1 MLNEDQALKLTQ
13 HFALI
18 PEEQKGKAR
27 ELLQEY
33 KDNQASFGMPLFP
46 QQNQR
51 KEQERQALFDS
62 FDDPANVDKHFPDT
76 KTVAD
81 NSGDPTATRM
91 RMANAVFMASGL
103 GIGLQDVLADYDNY
117 AARYAHQVFKKPLA
131 DERAFYSAAQ
141 AHVSNM
147 KLEDEV
153 RQTAFREALLSA
165 TDYTASGA
173 KALSKFQAANPG
185 MSDEHAGQFF
195 DVFNSTAFKLPTG
208 LFKGKATR
216 QVVEDMVSGKVSP
229 EDQDIIA
236 ALPIDQRNWL
246 LAAGFARAT
255 ADAKE
260 GSVKEQTGLA
270 FARTLKD
277 MYGGQATRDAVTGL
291 AAQDALIGTQLPEGA
306 SAKDILKAA
315 LQNQIQVAFSGEAMQ
330 QQGELRKLSDEEKKA
345 VRAEIKK
352 MEQGFRVVDA
362 AEQMARTKDP
372 VKNAFASGLGSSAA
386 LMGIIAL
393 PGGGMASAI
402 GYANSAYKEI
412 MAENPQMD
420 KGKAMAMSNV
430 IGPAMMG
437 LDKLQFRFIKDAL
450 PSVRSVID
458 NGLWKGT
465 ITRGLVRA
473 GEGVIFE
480 NVQEGTQDALRPVV
494 QAIAN
499 AIDKDV
505 PFAGIQK
512 EWSQWADQRGDVL
525 IGTLPLTLVGLG
537 VASIKDIKNA
547 STLLQQE
554 RQLQLLGI
562 QAEDR
567 TKVVDLAAQGKLEE
581 AQQALQ
587 EAFTN
592 RDPEIAKA
600 AGAKV
605 EEVQQI
611 EAEQQV
617 KKLIERGVMP
627 SFTRTT
633 EGWAV
638 ETPDGGIHTAK
649 TWEGAKQFAQ
659 QFFADKQQ
667 LEVETVGQ
675 LADVY
680 FAEYGGQST
689 QHTVEFA
696 PGEQGNVREQVDLGN
711 ITEEQARQ
719 DSITAGLL
727 YGLNEEQAQQVMQ
740 NVLGTN
746 VTQTRDMVSQA
757 ASKLFGGAN
766 VFTLT
771 EEMVSEGNLKAA
783 IQQGRITEE
792 EVRAWIDNAE
802 KATGETFLRN
812 DNIIEAVSAIV
823 NADMFGAVRAAQKK
837 GQQAEGVWDRIP
849 VGLVTRGAMQM
860 VKNNPYAG
868 GKLAAYLASWRQ
880 FFKQLFRR
888 SKALQ
893 QAKASGALGEGHEAF
908 LAKLVGKDTQAVY
921 EASVNQQVNVAA
933 GSLLE
938 HIGKADETIAD
949 NPANI
954 AQLNEQVDKAGQKFE
969 EVLAAAKKVASQFT
983 DTKDYNTALRSQLQ
997 QALEQGVI
1005 PSFSLAPA
1013 GFNQGLDREL
1023 QKMLTGNSSRQA
1035 AVYAAIRQRLARA
1048 LPVLHSSTAF
1058 QLRAQYIQQKYEAE
1072 LALLEAEHQDAM
1084 QAFKM
1089 LAEPLEI
1096 DHTPGDLQQIRQER
1110 DAAVADAKQRKV
1122 PRDEIAAIEQEFKS
1136 RELSARNASFVA
1148 DNVSAETDFMRR
1160 QQEEKDFHQQQL
1172 EYIAED
1178 FAWLREDTASKGTQE
1193 MAGVDRKE
1201 QKAIRDEIK
1210 RHQNEM
1216 ARLDKEHALAMQ
1228 ASSLRFEGKMREAF
1242 KAESQR
1248 IELLRKQEEAKF
1260 ALKKQRIESK
1270 SQREQQKALSSEELK
1285 KQREDLYAVLRS
1297 VDAMLS
1303 VLPPEVRKAAG
1314 GMAQIARLTTNKAL
1328 LAHMEKKIRAIDD
1341 ALEAH
1346 LHDYYLKRIKKLV
1359 KSNMPSNDKGKV
1371 TSDLG
1376 AEGAAYVQEVAHWMD
1391 APEAE
1396 YLTKTDELDNQLTN
1410 SALTQEQKDK
1420 LAAQLAIIE
1429 QFWNL
1434 EERQAQHL
1442 EAALNTLRTV
1452 IDGEYFQRQ
1461 LVIGRRRATMEKV
1474 RDALK
1479 VATGFADDSQHEK
1492 NMRDAGM
1499 YDETFRGFA
1508 RRQLLDMSSFEEFL
1522 RYTFNGDDQVAQ
1534 LVDME
1539 RKASNSFHD
1548 GVHLMDNR
1556 INELFSRVAG
1566 GTVAGQ
1572 KLRWKMARPSIDG
1585 KQAGTMSE
1593 MEAITALMM
1602 WAQPEGRRQM
1612 EGKIDSHTG
1621 QVTSPWSYDQKWIDH
1636 IGSQLSPAAFE
1647 LMNHIQQSYAAE
1659 YSELNRL
1666 NEERHGVSLPRIDF
1680 YAPLTLQ
1687 PLVVNRNGQLIDPT
1701 TGKASQGTVTH
1712 PSFIRARNAASF
1724 ARPVFADALTTFI
1737 THTKKV
1743 EYWKAFYD
1751 VSKQMETMV
1760 NDSNFMNA
1768 VEAKGGEEA
1777 RNLLVGWSKVIAYG
1791 GLHEALATNA
1801 VNGWMSR
1808 MAARA
1813 SGAAILGRVSTLFVQ
1828 ATQLG
1833 ASLSELPVSAFASG
1847 YAKLVT
1853 GQLNYTK
1860 ALNSDFIKRRMASMS
1875 PLVRQALVNLGSGK
1889 PNTVRHAQYKLG
1901 ELLGGADALFTA
1913 ATYTIVEAHQRK
1925 AGMAQGLRGAD
1936 LEMFVKDNTERVVE
1950 RVAQPIR
1957 NTTRS
1962 FYENT
1967 LTNPWAKAGFAFTS
1981 ESRQKFAMLAWS
1993 AVNIKTEPSKA
2004 LRTAIAVFAINGLG
2018 SYVIKNAW
2026 RALKGEDKPE
2036 DWDPMAMLYA
2046 SLSSPAMGFAPFA
2059 AVIGATSLFDVAGRS
2074 KGAWTRLLKG
2084 EDDLFSMEGLKDL
2097 ELILQALALGRED
2110 FSALSSIS
2118 HGVVDLAKLVDS
2130 FTSQN

>member
-18 PEEQKGKAR
+18 PEGQKGKAR
-27 ELLQEY
+27 EMLQEY

-46 QQNQR
+46 QQAQR

-76 KTVAD
+76 KVVAD

-141 AHVSNM
+141 AHVASM

-216 QVVEDMVSGKVSP
+216 QVVEDLVNGKVTP
-229 EDQDIIA
+229 EDRDTIA
-236 ALPIDQRNWL
+236 ALPVEQRNWL

-260 GSVKEQTGLA
+260 GSIKEQTGLA

-277 MYGGQATRDAVTGL
+277 MYGGQQTRDAVTGL
-291 AAQDALIGTQLPEGA
+291 ASSDALKGTHLPEGA
-306 SAKDILKAA
+306 TAKDILEEAIA
-315 LQNQIQVAFSGEAMQ
+315 DQMRAQTVDPLYASSAFTNRDFRQLTS
-330 QQGELRKLSDEEKKA
+330 EEKKA

-393 PGGGMASAI
+393 PGGGMVSAI

-430 IGPAMMG
+430 IGPAMMW
-437 LDKLQFRFIKDAL
+437 LDKLEFRFLKDTL
-450 PSVRSVID
+450 PSIRSLID

-465 ITRGLVRA
+465 ITRGLMRA
-473 GEGVIFE
+473 GEGIVFE
-480 NVQEGTQDALRPVV
+480 NVQEGNQDALRPIV

-512 EWSQWADQRGDVL
+512 EWSKWADQRGEVL

-547 STLLQQE
+547 RNLLQQE

-617 KKLIERGVMP
+617 KKLIERGAMP
-627 SFTRTT
+627 SFTRTA

-638 ETPDGGIHTAK
+638 ETPDGDIHTAK
-649 TWEGAKQFAQ
+649 TWEGAQQFAQ

-680 FAEYGGQST
+680 FAEYGGKNT
-689 QHTVEFA
+689 QHTVEVA
-696 PGEQGNVREQVDLGN
+696 PGEQGNVREQIDLGN

-740 NVLGTN
+740 NVLGAN

-837 GQQAEGVWDRIP
+837 GQQQAEGVWDRIP

-908 LAKLVGKDTQAVY
+908 LAKLVGKDTQTVY

-938 HIGKADETIAD
+938 QIGKADETIAD

-954 AQLNEQVDKAGQKFE
+954 TQLNEQVDKAGQEF
-969 EVLAAAKKVASQFT
+969 
-983 DTKDYNTALRSQLQ
+983 
-997 QALEQGVI
+997 QAFINGEK

-1023 QKMLTGNSSRQA
+1023 QKMLTGNSSKQA

-1058 QLRAQYIQQKYEAE
+1058 QLRAQPIQQKYEAE
-1072 LALLEAEHQDAM
+1072 IALVEAEHQDAM

-1474 RDALK
+1474 RDGLK
-1479 VATGFADDSQHEK
+1479 MATGFADDSQHEK
-1492 NMRDAGM
+1492 NMRDARM
-1499 YDETFRGFA
+1499 YDESFLGFA

-1522 RYTFNGDDQVAQ
+1522 RYTFQGNEMVAQ

-1602 WAQPEGRRQM
+1602 WAQPEGRRHM

-1636 IGSQLSPAAFE
+1636 IGSQLSPVAFE

-1659 YSELNRL
+1659 FSELNRL

-1680 YAPLTLQ
+1680 YAQLTLQ
-1687 PLVVNRNGQLIDPT
+1687 PLVVNRNGQIMDPT

-1768 VEAKGGEEA
+1768 VEARGGEEA

-1801 VNGWMSR
+1801 VNDWMSR

-1847 YAKLVT
+1847 YAKLLT

-1860 ALNSDFIKRRMASMS
+1860 ALNSDFIKRRMAGMS

-2004 LRTAIAVFAINGLG
+2004 LRTAVAVFAINGLG

-2046 SLSSPAMGFAPFA
+2046 SLSSTAMGFAPFA
-2059 AVIGATSLFDVAGRS
+2059 AVIGATSLFDVAVRS
-2074 KGAWTRLLKG
+2074 KGAWARLLKG